1 MKKVWKLHTKI
12 IQASQILGIELTQG
26 LTLFFFFLPP
36 DKNYSQEP
44 SPHVDG
50 TSSKNWSFLFHHQK
64 NKEPQ
69 QGISLCSLVFR
80 KPISFVGLWNI
91 YAGNLSRILEYL
103 LLAKSW
109 ILV

>member
-1 MKKVWKLHTKI
+1 MKKFWKSHI
-12 IQASQILGIELTQG
+12 IVIQASQTLGTELAQG
-26 LTLFFFFLPP
+26 ITLFFFFLPP
-36 DKNYSQEP
+36 DKNYPQEP

-50 TSSKNWSFLFHHQK
+50 TSSKNRPFLFYHQK

-69 QGISLCSLVFR
+69 QRISLCSLVFR
-80 KPISFVGLWNI
+80 KPISFVGLWII

>member
-1 MKKVWKLHTKI
+1 MKKVWKSHIKI
-12 IQASQILGIELTQG
+12 IQASQILGIELAQG
-26 LTLFFFFLPP
+26 ITLVFFFLPP

-50 TSSKNWSFLFHHQK
+50 TSSKNRSFLFYHQK